1 MQVPIDD
8 AARLSVQIAKDT
20 TLTVYPGAPH
30 GLANTTM
37 YKDTLNQDL
46 LAFLRRW
53 PGPMVL
59 PVRRRAAPSASLIIA
74 RTSHQRVSLWRRPS
88 VPPWPGRRTARR

>member
-1 MQVPIDD
+1 MSKRSPRQISPKTPKKIDVPLLLIHGDDDQVVLIDD
-8 AARLSVQIAKDT
+8 AARLSVQIAKDA

-46 LAFLRRW
+46 LAFLRR
-53 PGPMVL
+53 
-59 PVRRRAAPSASLIIA
+59 
-74 RTSHQRVSLWRRPS
+74 
-88 VPPWPGRRTARR
+88 